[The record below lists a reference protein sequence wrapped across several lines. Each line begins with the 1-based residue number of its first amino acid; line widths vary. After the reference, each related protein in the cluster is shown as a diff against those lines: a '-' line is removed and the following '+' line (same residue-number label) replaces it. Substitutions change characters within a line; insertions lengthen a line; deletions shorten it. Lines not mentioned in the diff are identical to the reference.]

1 MIVKNVF
8 FGILFLGALHVNA
21 QTAVASAGGNA
32 TGSTGNISFSVGQIV
47 YTTNSGSAGTVAQGV
62 QQPFEIQTVLGVNN
76 FNINLQMMVYPNPAT
91 NALSLQIKD
100 YNLNEMKYELIDLNG
115 RLIANSKIVTETT
128 ILQLDAYPA
137 AIYLL
142 NIMQNNQ
149 LIKTFKIIKN

>member
-1 MIVKNVF
+1 MNKKFTFTIA
-8 FGILFLGALHVNA
+8 LFSCALLSSG

-32 TGSTGNISFSVGQIV
+32 TGSGGNVSFSVGQIV
-47 YTTNSGSAGTVAQGV
+47 YTTNNGTTGTVAQGV

-76 FNINLQMMVYPNPAT
+76 FYINLQMMVYPNPAT
-91 NALSLQIKD
+91 NALSLEIKE
-100 YNLNEMKYELIDLNG
+100 YNLNELKYELVDLNG
-115 RLIANSKIVTETT
+115 RSIANNKIVTETT

-142 NIMQNNQ
+142 NIKQNNQ